1 MKINKK
7 NSVLATT
14 QRHGNNN
21 RFILQILACL
31 KLNFKYIL
39 GTILIFTIFTYF
51 AEWLG
56 RCVVYGF

>member
-1 MKINKK
+1 MVNKK
-7 NSVLATT
+7 NSVLATK

-21 RFILQILACL
+21 RFILQILAFL

-56 RCVVYGF
+56 RWLAYGL

>member
-1 MKINKK
+1 MINKK
-7 NSVLATT
+7 NSVLAIK
-14 QRHGNNN
+14 QKHGKHT
-21 RFILQILACL
+21 FHIQILAFL

-56 RCVVYGF
+56 RWLAYGL